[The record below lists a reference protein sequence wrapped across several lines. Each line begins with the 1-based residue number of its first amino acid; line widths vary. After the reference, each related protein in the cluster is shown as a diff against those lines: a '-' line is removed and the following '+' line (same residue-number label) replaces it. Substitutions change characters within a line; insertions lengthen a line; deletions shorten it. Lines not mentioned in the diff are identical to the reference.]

1 MRAKTFDGKPKI
13 PAPMIPLIA
22 MATRSQRRMPR
33 ISPTVAVSADTFVT
47 SLLIIEIV
55 RRHNQG
61 SSPTIREGV
70 TLYIEPLALVNQ
82 TPLLTRG
89 LRPRVGDHR
98 KFKLHQGKFGTSQ
111 TMKLKTTSLFGAAA
125 FVAFALIA
133 SSSGQTQPTSK
144 ANAQTLQSLVNEA
157 ARKTLEKF
165 GNKKLEAMQLSITL
179 IDLRDPAHPQQASFR
194 GNERVYPA
202 SVVKLFYLAAA
213 HRWLEDKKIE
223 DTPELRR
230 ALKDM
235 IVDSSNEATQYVVDV
250 ITHTTSGY
258 ELPPK
263 EMEEWQ
269 EKRNAV
275 NRYYASLGYTNIN
288 VNQKTFCEDA
298 YGREQVSR
306 KPDGSNRNKLTTDAT
321 ARLLAE
327 IVSGKAVTPARS
339 AQMMELLKRDYS
351 GTSKDDDNQGH
362 GFTGIALQGREGV
375 RLWSKAGWTST
386 TRHDAAYLELP
397 DGAKFVLVTFTM
409 DHATEREIIPS
420 VAKVVIEGIKDV
432 K

>member
-1 MRAKTFDGKPKI
+1 
-13 PAPMIPLIA
+13 MI
-22 MATRSQRRMPR
+22 MN
-33 ISPTVAVSADTFVT
+33 
-47 SLLIIEIV
+47 
-55 RRHNQG
+55 H
-61 SSPTIREGV
+61 
-70 TLYIEPLALVNQ
+70 
-82 TPLLTRG
+82 
-89 LRPRVGDHR
+89 
-98 KFKLHQGKFGTSQ
+98 
-111 TMKLKTTSLFGAAA
+111 KTTSALAVVSL
-125 FVAFALIA
+125 VATTLLWPAQVMPQTSAKNPA
-133 SSSGQTQPTSK
+133 SRS
-144 ANAQTLQSLVNEA
+144 LQSLVDEA
-157 ARKTLEKF
+157 ARTTLEKF
-165 GNKKLEAMQLSITL
+165 ADKKLEEKQLSITL
-179 IDLRDPAHPQQASFR
+179 IDLRDPAHPEQASFR
-194 GNERVYPA
+194 GNERIYPA

-250 ITHTTSGY
+250 ITHTTAGY

-275 NRYYASLGYTNIN
+275 NRYYSALGYTNIN

-306 KPDGSNRNKLTTDAT
+306 RPDGSNRNKLTTDAT
-321 ARLLAE
+321 ARLLSE
-327 IVSGKAVTPARS
+327 IVMGKAVTPARS
-339 AQMMELLKRDYS
+339 AQMMELLKRDYR
-351 GTSKDDDNQGH
+351 GTSTDNDDQGH
-362 GFTGIALQGREGV
+362 GFTGIALTGMEGV

-397 DGAKFVLVTFTM
+397 DGSKFVLVTFTT
-409 DHATEREIIPS
+409 DHSNEREIIPT
-420 VAKVVIEGIKDV
+420 VAKVVIEGIRNV

>member
-1 MRAKTFDGKPKI
+1 MNRKTNVLLLL
-13 PAPMIPLIA
+13 ACLL
-22 MATRSQRRMPR
+22 
-33 ISPTVAVSADTFVT
+33 VSAA
-47 SLLIIEIV
+47 
-55 RRHNQG
+55 
-61 SSPTIREGV
+61 
-70 TLYIEPLALVNQ
+70 LA
-82 TPLLTRG
+82 P
-89 LRPRVGDHR
+89 
-98 KFKLHQGKFGTSQ
+98 
-111 TMKLKTTSLFGAAA
+111 A
-125 FVAFALIA
+125 
-133 SSSGQTQPTSK
+133 QTQSG
-144 ANAQTLQSLVNEA
+144 ANATTRTLQSLVDEA
-157 ARKTLEKF
+157 AKKTLEKF
-165 GNKKLEAMQLSITL
+165 ADKKLDEKQLSITL
-179 IDLRDPAHPQQASFR
+179 VDLRDPAHPEQASFR
-194 GNERVYPA
+194 GNERIYPA

-235 IVDSSNEATQYVVDV
+235 IVDSSNEATQYIVDV

-269 EKRNAV
+269 EKRNVV
-275 NRYYASLGYTNIN
+275 NRYYSALGYTNIN

-321 ARLLAE
+321 AHLLAE
-327 IVSGKAVTPARS
+327 IVTGKAVTPSRS

-351 GTSKDDDNQGH
+351 GTSKDNDDQSH
-362 GFTGIALQGREGV
+362 GFTGIALQGVEGV

-397 DGAKFVLVTFTM
+397 DGSKFVLVTFTT
-409 DHATEREIIPS
+409 DHANEREIIPT
-420 VAKVVIEGIKDV
+420 VARVVIDGIKDV